1 MLAKCSYYI
10 QSGKNTDKSTV
21 SYYDC
26 DGNLLLCEDVPMMDV
41 PLFDD
46 QISVPDTETIKKR
59 IDIRSIKPRPKRIE
73 IGYHEKLGQCVT
85 FFDRNGHIISY
96 HVYKFPLSNSQ
107 NNIILKDHHYDNI
120 IDNYKDNI
128 DTQWLID
135 NSDLVE
141 FEIIPND
148 NTECVIC

>member
-1 MLAKCSYYI
+1 MLVKCSYYI

-46 QISVPDTETIKKR
+46 HISVPDTETMEKR
-59 IDIRSIKPRPKRIE
+59 IDIRCVKPRPKRIE

-85 FFDRNGHIISY
+85 FFDKSGHIISQHSY
-96 HVYKFPLSNSQ
+96 IFLSSN
-107 NNIILKDHHYDNI
+107 KDQHYDNI

-148 NTECVIC
+148 NVECVIC